1 MHNIDCGSSSS
12 TILILT
18 HKDSEI
24 LTDFV
29 SFMKSYLEFLS
40 FFLSN
45 VLNFALTFKFFGLSP
60 EKLHRR
66 QIIAQFEVNNGDKL
80 LLDAAHTGED
90 LKILGFSLT
99 GSKVRDIRD
108 RLSFKLSANMEQ
120 KNVDHMLV
128 LQLYNTKIQK
138 QEVKYFS

>member
-1 MHNIDCGSSSS
+1 MFI
-12 TILILT
+12 
-18 HKDSEI
+18 K
-24 LTDFV
+24 
-29 SFMKSYLEFLS
+29 
-40 FFLSN
+40 
-45 VLNFALTFKFFGLSP
+45 FAPALKFFGLSP

-66 QIIAQFEVNNGDKL
+66 QITVQFEVDFGDKL

-90 LKILGFSLT
+90 LKLLGFFLT

-108 RLSFKLSANMEQ
+108 RVSFKLSANMEQ

-138 QEVKYFS
+138 QEVKYYS